1 MVIIIVAVAADDIIV
16 AVAAVGW
23 GRRWDI
29 VIIAVGGS
37 GFGEGKSGAVSEWW
51 GVGDVEVKGHDVS
64 DGGHSE

>member
-29 VIIAVGGS
+29 VITPG
-37 GFGEGKSGAVSEWW
+37 GKSGAVSEWW

>member
-1 MVIIIVAVAADDIIV
+1 VVIVIV

-29 VIIAVGGS
+29 VITPG
-37 GFGEGKSGAVSEWW
+37 GKSGAVSEWW

>member
-1 MVIIIVAVAADDIIV
+1 VVIIIV

-29 VIIAVGGS
+29 VITPGIIAVGGS

-51 GVGDVEVKGHDVS
+51 GVGDVVVKGHDVG